1 MRMPLKVGFLPA
13 FGGPAR
19 QACEMSARGPAG
31 GWGEA
36 REQIRNGNSDLKKD
50 YKNNKYNA

>member
-1 MRMPLKVGFLPA
+1 MPQRK
-13 FGGPAR
+13 
-19 QACEMSARGPAG
+19 QAYPGCGTNKKHAQVSTNQSRG

-36 REQIRNGNSDLKKD
+36 REQIRNGKSDLKKD